1 MWERPDLAESLTPM
15 PRLRRGAGSPL
26 RQGGIS
32 RHARSEPAHDAV
44 ARERP
49 GEAGWTSAVRPACVL
64 LAAPGGLVQAAGT
77 GGRRRARPRPRLHD
91 VVALLRAGVATLVL
105 GAVARAQRRADAYQ
119 GRDVPAPPGRSTLI
133 SLHRTCTAGR
143 AARAPVRSLRKS
155 VQACGHVQS
164 RHGASVACAA
174 RAPVAQRAQ
183 DLALV
188 GEIVQV
194 HRDIGLQPL
203 HRHQLVRPAV
213 LGAQPADVH
222 CRARPSPPSSSMR
235 ACAVGASRSAARE
248 HAVSACSLPGMFNKL
263 FKPTH
268 HATVRSIP
276 TYAHWPH
283 AHPCQNAAV
292 ERTRF

>member
-1 MWERPDLAESLTPM
+1 MGARAARMHAPVLAQAAAIWERPDLAESLTPM
-15 PRLRRGAGSPL
+15 PRLRRGSGSPL
-26 RQGGIS
+26 RQARIS
-32 RHARSEPAHDAV
+32 RHARSEPARDAV
-44 ARERP
+44 ACERP
-49 GEAGWTSAVRPACVL
+49 GEAGWTSAVRPPCVCWRRR
-64 LAAPGGLVQAAGT
+64 AAWCRRQAAGT

-91 VVALLRAGVATLVL
+91 VVALLRARVAALVL

-119 GRDVPAPPGRSTLI
+119 GRDVPAPPARSTLI
-133 SLHRTCTAGR
+133 SLHRTCIAGR

-155 VQACGHVQS
+155 VQACGHVQP

-203 HRHQLVRPAV
+203 HRHQLVRLAV

-222 CRARPSPPSSSMR
+222 CRARPSPP
-235 ACAVGASRSAARE
+235 
-248 HAVSACSLPGMFNKL
+248 
-263 FKPTH
+263 
-268 HATVRSIP
+268 
-276 TYAHWPH
+276 
-283 AHPCQNAAV
+283 
-292 ERTRF
+292 